1 MTFRKL
7 GLPGNSLV
15 LGISENKRKYFLSEA
30 AVAIEEV
37 LPRADLS
44 QKVRT
49 SWQREL
55 VGVRSNLGQWD
66 EAVEQMRFILANQQ
80 NNRSP
85 MLQQFAADLFQKAA
99 DAQSLKQAREY
110 FQSAIVGSRV
120 KVRGGES
127 IVRGWGSFQVGF
139 KSRI

>member
-1 MTFRKL
+1 MDFTNSATEQPQVWSWVAMTYRKL

-15 LGISENKRKYFLSEA
+15 SGISENKRKSFLSEA

-37 LPRADLS
+37 LSCADLS

-85 MLQQFAADLFQKAA
+85 MLQQFAADLFQKAGRTHRVL
-99 DAQSLKQAREY
+99 SKHENIFNRRLL
-110 FQSAIVGSRV
+110 VVVSR
-120 KVRGGES
+120 
-127 IVRGWGSFQVGF
+127 
-139 KSRI
+139 